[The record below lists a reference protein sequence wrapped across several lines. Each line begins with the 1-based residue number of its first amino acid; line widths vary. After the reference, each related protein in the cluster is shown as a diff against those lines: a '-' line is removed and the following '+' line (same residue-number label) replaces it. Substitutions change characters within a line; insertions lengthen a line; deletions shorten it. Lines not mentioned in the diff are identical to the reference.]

1 MAERKEPSVM
11 VDLPEV
17 MKAAIST
24 RPGASLVIAEV
35 PVPQVG
41 REQVLVKLESCGIC
55 HSDLHLREETL
66 PDSAYPRIFGHEG
79 IGRVVAVGKG
89 TRTAPALGTRVGLP
103 WLYETCLDCS
113 SCRSGLENYCVAQQ
127 ARGVEQD
134 GAFAEYA
141 VLEARF
147 ACEIPEEID
156 PINGAPLLCAGLTA
170 WSALKRSKLEAGQ
183 NVLIIGAGGL
193 GQYAVL
199 IAKARG
205 ARVIVVDQDPAKL
218 QTARGLG
225 ADLGILAG
233 PDAGVEVRKAGGAD
247 VTLNFA
253 PSPKVWGTIKDAVN
267 PLSDIIAVALVD
279 EPVDLSMLWL
289 IDGGHRVFGSSV
301 GTRQDLVDFLTFAAH
316 RPLQVDVERVSLA
329 QVNHALDRLQA
340 GDVTGRLCIDFS
352 L

>member
-1 MAERKEPSVM
+1 MTAIPAK
-11 VDLPEV
+11 

-24 RPGASLVIAEV
+24 GPGAPLVVTEV

-41 REQVLVKLESCGIC
+41 HGQVLVKLESCGVC
-55 HSDLHLREETL
+55 HSDLHLRDEAL
-66 PDSAYPRIFGHEG
+66 PDDAYPRIFGHEG
-79 IGRVVAVGKG
+79 IGRVVAVGPD
-89 TRTAPALGTRVGLP
+89 TRNAPAIGARVGLP
-103 WLYETCLDCS
+103 WLYDTCLACKP
-113 SCRSGLENYCVAQQ
+113 CRSGLENYCPTQQ
-127 ARGVEQD
+127 ARGVEQN

-147 ACEIPEEID
+147 ACEIPDQID
-156 PINGAPLLCAGLTA
+156 PITGAPLLCAGLTA

-205 ARVIVVDQDPAKL
+205 ARVIVVDQDAAKL
-218 QTARGLG
+218 QTAQSLG
-225 ADLGILAG
+225 ADWGILAG
-233 PDAGVEVRKAGGAD
+233 PEAGAAVRRAGGAD

-253 PSPKVWGTIKDAVN
+253 PTPRVWQTIKDAVN
-267 PLSDIIAVALVD
+267 PLSDIVAVALVD
-279 EPVDLSMLWL
+279 DPVDLSMLWL

-301 GTRQDLVDFLTFAAH
+301 GTRQDLLDFLDFASQ
-316 RPLQVDVERVSLA
+316 RPLGVDVETVPLD
-329 QVNHALDRLQA
+329 QVNYALDRLKT
-340 GDVTGRLCIDFS
+340 GDVTGRLCIDFN